1 VIQATQHDIEALLA
15 ETGAHPPRHG
25 RGKWICPECQRPALS
40 VNLDKQVFN
49 CFHGGCEFHGGIGT
63 LRKRLGMH
71 REWLPDDEYRRLR
84 RKRERARDAAQR
96 LAGAVRCRRE
106 GLLDRLRSLNQLE
119 VASHGIGPTEAAWQ
133 GLGLTYA
140 DRPKVLSELVILE
153 NATACDLIRF
163 FLASEEIRKE
173 KIGRVLSWG
182 GFYPDGRE
190 SFVEVNI

>member
-1 VIQATQHDIEALLA
+1 VIQATQHDIETLLA

-63 LRKRLGMH
+63 LRKRLGVH

-84 RKRERARDAAQR
+84 RKRERAHDAAAR
-96 LAGAVRCRRE
+96 LYGAIQARRN
-106 GLLDRLRSLNQLE
+106 GLLDLLHCLNQLE
-119 VASHGIGPTEAAWQ
+119 VASHRIGPTETTWRRLA
-133 GLGLTYA
+133 LTYA

-153 NATACDLIRF
+153 NASACDLIRF
-163 FLASEEIRKE
+163 FLDGSEARREA
-173 KIGRVLSWG
+173 IGRVLEWG
-182 GFYPDGRE
+182 GFSPRAGE
-190 SFVEVNI
+190 FLEVAG